1 MSSYYKLESS
11 HYVSFG
17 IQNAPKLGEQSV
29 MTGSVVDPSK
39 LPPLVYE
46 HNFSG
51 NEPLPHFLTGGTVLA
66 SQTFLNVLDSV
77 GVDNYQAFP
86 ATFINPDTHD
96 KREDYFLF
104 NVLGLVQ
111 AANLDE
117 SRYDELMPGSSGGI
131 EVPLVAFQD
140 LVLDSKRTQHLDMF
154 RLAEEPITIVV
165 SDSVVEGLK
174 QNKPEG
180 GWGIVIEQLNVSS

>member
-11 HYVSFG
+11 NYVSFG

-29 MTGSVVDPSK
+29 MAGRVLDPSK
-39 LPPLVYE
+39 LPLLVYE
-46 HNFSG
+46 HNFPC

-66 SQTFLNVLDSV
+66 SQTFLNVLEFV

-86 ATFINPDTHD
+86 VVLINPDTHE

-111 AANLDE
+111 AANLGE
-117 SRYDELMPGSSGGI
+117 SHYDELMPGNSGGAN
-131 EVPLVAFQD
+131 VPLVAFQD
-140 LVLDSKRTQHLDMF
+140 LVIDSKRTQSLDMF
-154 RLAEEPITIVV
+154 RLAEEPISIVV
-165 SDSVVEGLK
+165 SDSVVQGLK

-180 GWGIVIEQLNVSS
+180 GWGIVIEQWNVSS